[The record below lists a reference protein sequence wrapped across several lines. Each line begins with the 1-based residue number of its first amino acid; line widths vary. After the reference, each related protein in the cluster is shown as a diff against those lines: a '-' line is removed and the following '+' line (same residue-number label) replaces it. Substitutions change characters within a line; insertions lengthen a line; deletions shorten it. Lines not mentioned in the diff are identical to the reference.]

1 MQNIA
6 EPPVDIIEKADK
18 FIIIMDLP
26 GVKPEN
32 LSIKATENS
41 ITVSGIKINEFT
53 GRYIRMERFVGKV
66 KRTIHFNTYINIT
79 NTVGTLKDGV
89 LILEIP
95 KATNEFIVE
104 NCIEIIIRR

>member
-6 EPPVDIIEKADK
+6 EPPVDIIEKYDK
-18 FIIIMDLP
+18 FIVIMDLP

-32 LSIKATENS
+32 LSIKASENS

-53 GRYIRMERFVGKV
+53 GRYIRMERFVGKM
-66 KRTIHFNTYINIT
+66 KRTIHFNSYINI
-79 NTVGTLKDGV
+79 NKAVGKLEDGV

-95 KATNEFIVE
+95 KAQDEFIVE